1 MYIPG
6 TPKQPEGQGRFP
18 MVAKNP
24 YTKRGSLGKPL
35 TTPFFLLGG
44 PGIYIIIYIHL
55 HTYMMYNIQTPHL
68 PKHAMLSALAI
79 F

>member
-1 MYIPG
+1 MYMLHVYKYIYIYMYIPG

-44 PGIYIIIYIHL
+44 PGIYIIIYIYTL
-55 HTYMMYNIQTPHL
+55 TYIHDV
-68 PKHAMLSALAI
+68 
-79 F
+79 